1 MIKEIFT
8 LTYLTLFAYYGFDQ
22 RSSIDLN
29 TNSSTKPSKIEQI
42 LTSNDPRENEL
53 KMSFDPDDCCG
64 NVGNP
69 DYKKDNSDYIEDK
82 EFI

>member
-1 MIKEIFT
+1 
-8 LTYLTLFAYYGFDQ
+8 
-22 RSSIDLN
+22 
-29 TNSSTKPSKIEQI
+29 
-42 LTSNDPRENEL
+42 
-53 KMSFDPDDCCG
+53 MSFDPDDCCG